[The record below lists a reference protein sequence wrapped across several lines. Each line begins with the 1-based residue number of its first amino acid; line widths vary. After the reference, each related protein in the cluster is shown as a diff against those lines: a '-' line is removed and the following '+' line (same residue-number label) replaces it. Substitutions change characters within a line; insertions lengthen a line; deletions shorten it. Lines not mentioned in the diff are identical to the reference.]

1 MSPVPVSKLMTREVH
16 TVLPADSLQEAA
28 AAMERY
34 DVGALPV
41 CEVSRRLVGII
52 TDRDITVR
60 AAACGL
66 EAATTTVAQVM
77 TEQVRWCLQDE
88 PVEDVAQRMSQV
100 RIRRLPVLDRRE
112 RLVGIVTLADLARQP
127 DCDIAPVLAEI
138 SSPCEPDRLPPQST
152 H

>member
-1 MSPVPVSKLMTREVH
+1 MSALPVSKLMTREVH
-16 TVLPADSLQEAA
+16 TVVPADSLQHAA
-28 AAMERY
+28 AAMQRH

-41 CEVSRRLVGII
+41 CEPGRRLVGII

-77 TEQVRWCLQDE
+77 TEQVRWCRVDE
-88 PVEDVAQRMSQV
+88 PVREVAQRMSQV

-112 RLVGIVTLADLARQP
+112 RLVGIITLADLAREP
-127 DCDIAPVLAEI
+127 ECDAAPVLAQI
-138 SSPCEPDRLPPQST
+138 SSPCEPDRAEPPST

>member
-28 AAMERY
+28 AAMERH

-41 CEVSRRLVGII
+41 CEVGRRLVGII

-66 EAATTTVAQVM
+66 EAAATVAQVM

-88 PVEDVAQRMSQV
+88 PVADVAQRMSQV
-100 RIRRLPVLDRRE
+100 RIRRMPVLDRGE

-127 DCDIAPVLAEI
+127 DCDIARVLTEI
-138 SSPCEPDRLPPQST
+138 SSPCEPDRPAP
-152 H
+152 